1 MSITLQRF
9 TSENIPQVCDYIE
22 SIREFDEIVQV
33 IPKDRQI
40 CEEKLRGLLDGLE
53 AIGVVL
59 FDDEKER
66 VVGIGIAALVEM
78 WWTSEKT
85 WNNILFYIDPAY
97 RRSKASSV
105 LMDFF
110 KGVTDTS
117 GVPLYFDVI
126 AGPNTQ
132 FDVYDR
138 IFKFKG
144 LKRIGTSFFYE
155 PKAKAA

>member
-9 TSENIPQVCDYIE
+9 SSENVEQVCDYIE
-22 SIREFDEIVQV
+22 AIREFDEIVNV
-33 IPKDRQI
+33 IPKDRQV
-40 CEEKLRGLLDGLE
+40 CEDKLRGLLDGNE
-53 AIGVVL
+53 AIGVIL
-59 FDDEKER
+59 FDNEKEK

-85 WNNILFYIDPAY
+85 WNNILFYIDPSY
-97 RRSKASSV
+97 RRSKASSL
-105 LMDFF
+105 LMEFF
-110 KGVTDTS
+110 KKTTDTS

-126 AGPNTQ
+126 AGPDTD
-132 FDVYDR
+132 FTIYDR